1 MKKAFITGIS
11 GQDGSYLA
19 EMLLEKGYE
28 VYGLIRRNSSFVD
41 HPNLRNIK
49 DRINLFYGDL
59 TDSTNLRNII
69 GKIQPDEI
77 YNLAAQSHVMVSF
90 ELPEYTADVDALG
103 ALRILD
109 TIRDL
114 NLTKKIRFYQA
125 STSELFGKVVETP
138 QKETTPF
145 YPRSPYGCSKLFA
158 HWITTNYRESYNIFA
173 CAGILFNHESPRRG
187 EGFVTRKIT
196 RALTKMAVD
205 LSVPPVSLGNL
216 DAKRD
221 WGHAKDYVQ
230 AMWMM
235 LQQETPKDYVISM
248 NETHTVREF
257 IEIAGSILGMR
268 IQWQG
273 SGVDE
278 VGIDT
283 NTGRT
288 IVTVNPIYYRPAE
301 VQLLLGDSS
310 LARKDLNWEPKY
322 SFHNLIR
329 DMIDHDIK
337 LAKFEL
343 DKLP

>member
-19 EMLLEKGYE
+19 EFLLERGYD
-28 VYGLIRRNSSFVD
+28 VYGLIRRNSSFVN
-41 HPNLRNIK
+41 HPNLRNINDK
-49 DRINLFYGDL
+49 VKLYYGDL

-77 YNLAAQSHVMVSF
+77 YNLAAQSHVSVSF

-114 NLTKKIRFYQA
+114 DLTKKIRFYQA

-158 HWITTNYRESYNIFA
+158 HWITTNYRESYDIFA

-187 EGFVTRKIT
+187 EGFVTRKVT
-196 RALTKMAVD
+196 RALTKIAVD
-205 LSVPPVSLGNL
+205 QNSPPVYLGNL

-221 WGHAKDYVQ
+221 WGHAKDYIH
-230 AMWMM
+230 AMWLM

-248 NETHTVREF
+248 NETHSVREF
-257 IEIAGSILGMR
+257 IEIAGSLLDMKIEWRGA
-268 IQWQG
+268 
-273 SGVDE
+273 GVDE
-278 VGIDT
+278 IGVDV
-283 NTGRT
+283 NTGKT
-288 IVTVNPIYYRPAE
+288 IVTVNPFYYRPAE
-301 VQLLLGDSS
+301 VQLLLGDST
-310 LARKDLNWEPKY
+310 LARQELGWQPIYD
-322 SFHNLIR
+322 FRGLIV
-329 DMIDHDIK
+329 DMIDHDMK
-337 LAKFEL
+337 LAKFEQ